1 MCIFIFLQFRVSH
14 VRHYDGYVVGRLVG
28 LYYRTLFD
36 DADSPFSLLKSNENT
51 QLFSGMAI
59 RSLGILE

>member
-1 MCIFIFLQFRVSH
+1 M
-14 VRHYDGYVVGRLVG
+14 DMWLVG
-28 LYYRTLFD
+28 FYYQTLFD
-36 DADSPFSLLKSNENT
+36 DAGSPFSLLKSNENT